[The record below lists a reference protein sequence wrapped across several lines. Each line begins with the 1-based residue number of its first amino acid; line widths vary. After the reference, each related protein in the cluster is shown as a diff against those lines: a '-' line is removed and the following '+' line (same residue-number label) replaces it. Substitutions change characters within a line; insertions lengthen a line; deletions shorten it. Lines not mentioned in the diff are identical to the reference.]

1 MKYQMKYYLN
11 QELHYKMEVKKIK
24 PEDQKLEN
32 QKLEN
37 PKLEN
42 PKREPRKDVIN
53 KYLEIIIF
61 IIFIMDTNDKA
72 NEEKI
77 LGQIQLNE
85 ANIAEQ
91 EHLNEAKIAEEDQLN
106 EEGIA
111 ERERESG
118 KILNFFDQ
126 VYPNLVIVNAK
137 NINLVGDVLSIT
149 NKNGEVVSL
158 TLEPDAL
165 DKIDNFIKNNPSLQG
180 NSGGG
185 KRKIKKTKYSKKCKK

>member
-1 MKYQMKYYLN
+1 M
-11 QELHYKMEVKKIK
+11 
-24 PEDQKLEN
+24 D
-32 QKLEN
+32 
-37 PKLEN
+37 
-42 PKREPRKDVIN
+42 IN
-53 KYLEIIIF
+53 E
-61 IIFIMDTNDKA
+61 A
-72 NEEKI
+72 NEERI

-91 EHLNEAKIAEEDQLN
+91 DLLNEELEQDQLN
-106 EEGIA
+106 EARIA
-111 ERERESG
+111 EQIQLNEARNAEQEQLNEEIKAEMEQLSEEEIEERVQEST
-118 KILNFFDQ
+118 KKLNFFDQ
-126 VYPNLVIVNAK
+126 VYPDLLIVNAK
-137 NINLVGDVLSIT
+137 NINLDGDVLSIT

>member
-1 MKYQMKYYLN
+1 
-11 QELHYKMEVKKIK
+11 
-24 PEDQKLEN
+24 
-32 QKLEN
+32 
-37 PKLEN
+37 
-42 PKREPRKDVIN
+42 
-53 KYLEIIIF
+53 
-61 IIFIMDTNDKA
+61 MDTNDKA